1 MALEGL
7 QLRSMVKKSGDLQ
20 LSLAKVSIP
29 DPAPDEIVVRI
40 EATPINPSDLG
51 LLVGPADPSTLVASG
66 TKDLP
71 VVTGKVPEQA
81 LRMVAARFDQ
91 DLPVGNEGAGT
102 VVAAGSSPEAQAL
115 KGKLVAILG
124 GEMYATYRTVK
135 AKAALPLPAGATA
148 ADGASCFVN
157 PLTALAMVKTLQ
169 MEGHTAL
176 VHTAAASNLGQML
189 NKICLKD
196 GVGLVNIV
204 RSDEQTKILKDIGA
218 KHVVDS
224 SKATFMEDLVAAV
237 NATGATLGFDATG
250 GGKLAGQILQA
261 MEISLSSKPGA
272 FSRYGSSVHK
282 QVYVYGRLSLEPLI
296 LTGAYG
302 LAWGVGGFLLTP
314 FLQKIGPAEAQKLRE
329 RVAAELKT
337 TFASHYTKTISLR
350 QALDPEMIRTYN
362 RKATGEKYLINPSL

>member
-7 QLRSMVKKSGDLQ
+7 QLRSMVKKSGELQ
-20 LSLAKVSIP
+20 LSLARVTIP

-51 LLVGPADPSTLVASG
+51 LLVGPADPSTLAASG
-66 TKDLP
+66 TKDMP
-71 VVTGKVPEQA
+71 VVTARIPDQA
-81 LRMVAARFDQ
+81 LRLVSTRIDQ
-91 DLPVGNEGAGT
+91 EMPVGNEGAGT

-157 PLTALAMVKTLQ
+157 PLTALAMVKTMQ

-218 KHVVDS
+218 KHIVDS
-224 SKATFMEDLVAAV
+224 SKPTFMEDMIAAIT
-237 NATGATLGFDATG
+237 ATGATLGFDAIG
-250 GGKLAGQILQA
+250 GGKLAGQILAA
-261 MEISLSSKPGA
+261 MEISLNSKPGA
-272 FSRYGSSVHK
+272 YSRYGSTTHK
-282 QVYVYGRLSLEPLI
+282 QVYIYGRLSMEPTI
-296 LTGAYG
+296 LTAAYG
-302 LAWGVGGFLLTP
+302 MAWGVGGFLLTP
-314 FLQKIGPAEAQKLRE
+314 FLQKVGPAEGQKLRE

-350 QALDPEMIRTYN
+350 EALDVETIRAYN
-362 RKATGEKYLINPSL
+362 RKSTGEKYLINPSL